1 MYAPAYIGRVLVFVQ
16 VFFEIFSLLQ
26 GPKQQMVPTT
36 ASQSEK
42 SGLRK
47 VKKPCAAAATHGF
60 PGAPANQRMPGIMP
74 FIPRIIFIRPPPLSF
89 FIIVFI

>member
-1 MYAPAYIGRVLVFVQ
+1 VPAAAL
-16 VFFEIFSLLQ
+16 
-26 GPKQQMVPTT
+26 
-36 ASQSEK
+36 QSEETGQK
-42 SGLRK
+42 D

-60 PGAPANQRMPGIMP
+60 PGPSDDQRMPGIMP